1 MVNEATCKLSKSMIQ
16 NESWHFLFSVVRFFM
31 EWMSFFLGQIGS
43 IVPRDYEKSMFMH
56 FIQTEI
62 QQKF

>member
-1 MVNEATCKLSKSMIQ
+1 MKLHVNYQ
-16 NESWHFLFSVVRFFM
+16 NRWFKMSHGIFYSVLWGFFM
-31 EWMSFFLGQIGS
+31 DWMSFFLGQIGS